1 MKIDRF
7 EDIIAWQLGRELVK
21 HIYIDLKNC
30 RDFSFKD
37 QIQRAALSITNNI
50 AEGFGR
56 KGDKELSRYLKISKG
71 SCLEV
76 RSMLYSALDLGYLNQ
91 DQFNYTFALTVRI
104 EQTLIKFIQSIS
116 IYETKDAGRRT

>member
-1 MKIDRF
+1 MKIEKF
-7 EDIIAWQLGRELVK
+7 EDIIAWQIGRELVK
-21 HIYIDLKNC
+21 FIYINLKDC
-30 RDFSFKD
+30 RDYSFKD
-37 QIQRAALSITNNI
+37 QIQRAAVSITNNI

-76 RSMLYSALDLGYLNQ
+76 RSMLYSALDLDYLNQ
-91 DQFNYTFALTVRI
+91 NQFNYAFTLTVRI